1 MLWIYLVL
9 ELLAMLALALAL
21 ARNVSVVDFLTDY
34 PGVEASNL
42 GYDWI

>member
-1 MLWIYLVL
+1 MLWIYLGL
-9 ELLAMLALALAL
+9 ELLAMLALAL

-42 GYDWI
+42 GYD